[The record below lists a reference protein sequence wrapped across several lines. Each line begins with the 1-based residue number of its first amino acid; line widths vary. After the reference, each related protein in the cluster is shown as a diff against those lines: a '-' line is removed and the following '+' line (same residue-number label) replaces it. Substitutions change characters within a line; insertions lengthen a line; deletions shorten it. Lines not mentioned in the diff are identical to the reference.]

1 MTAVLWMI
9 EDMDTLAAAVEGLL
23 HLALVTCPAALV
35 HLQGCDQ
42 TSSKAV
48 ATLAHLRRPDLENAL
63 ADRVCAKL
71 CENDP
76 QLLPAHVTI

>member
-9 EDMDTLAAAVEGLL
+9 EDMDLLAAAVEGLL

-42 TSSKAV
+42 TSSKAG
-48 ATLAHLRRPDLENAL
+48 ATLAHLRRPDLEHAL
-63 ADRVCAKL
+63 AD
-71 CENDP
+71 
-76 QLLPAHVTI
+76 